1 MANLKHFQTILFIHC
16 SSKISFEGKHFMR
29 LSAVVGGTKIQT
41 NIELNSKAA
50 LQSSRFFFP
59 DKNYLDKFLIW
70 ALLTITDLNTKD
82 WTIVLKKLFYA
93 HSQDKY
99 FDAFSDFDVFIY
111 IFY

>member
-41 NIELNSKAA
+41 NIEQN
-50 LQSSRFFFP
+50 SSRFFFP

-70 ALLTITDLNTKD
+70 ALLTIIDLNSKD
-82 WTIVLKKLFYA
+82 WTIALKKLFYA

-99 FDAFSDFDVFIY
+99 FVAFSDFVFIY